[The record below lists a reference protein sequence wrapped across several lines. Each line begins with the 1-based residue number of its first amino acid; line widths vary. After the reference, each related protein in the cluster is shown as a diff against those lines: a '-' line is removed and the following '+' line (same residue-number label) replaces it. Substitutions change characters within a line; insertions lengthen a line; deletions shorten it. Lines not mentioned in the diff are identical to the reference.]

1 MLKPELGL
9 IICDG
14 KKKTSGKVYVCVY
27 PLHLSSFIF
36 SVSVSVSACVRM
48 KCVDATGDRIT
59 PDKAIDR
66 GIKVTIEYLQRTAL
80 IHSAP

>member
-1 MLKPELGL
+1 M
-9 IICDG
+9 
-14 KKKTSGKVYVCVY
+14 YVCVY

-36 SVSVSVSACVRM
+36 SVSVSVSASVRM

>member
-1 MLKPELGL
+1 M
-9 IICDG
+9 C
-14 KKKTSGKVYVCVY
+14 VCVQEMHVCISSLVPPHT
-27 PLHLSSFIF
+27 PLIF
-36 SVSVSVSACVRM
+36 SVSVSVPACVRM
-48 KCVDATGDRIT
+48 KCVEATGDRIT